1 MPKNVMKLLKPSPH
15 RQRNDF
21 DLSHRHVLDANF
33 GELLPATCIE
43 TVPGDNITLHASD
56 LLRNIPFVSSPFLRA
71 KQHLDVWFVPYHD
84 LWHQFDAFITKKS
97 EPVSSA
103 FKGTAYCPWFDQNGM
118 FNAINSAIESDIVG
132 RPLAER
138 SYYLLQ
144 LLGYGDIKDHHGGGT
159 ASGTYKV
166 NPFRLAAYNYI
177 WYNEY
182 RQQYYDDGSR
192 ILNTSTTSV
201 ANLFNFD
208 ACACNSLE
216 SAVVYSSLVNSDDK
230 RRLLRAMSQMRYRC
244 WKKDLFT
251 GLLPATQ
258 FGNVSTLSG
267 GSVTGLTAAFTG
279 TAATINS
286 TNAASVDVNGTTGVL
301 NEFYGNVES
310 ETYSVGDHPSL
321 DLSVTG
327 VNELST
333 YDVITGKPIVQGQ
346 RSSSYMHGSVEVG
359 GTSINANG
367 VNVSASYT
375 PAGSVSLNSDTGT
388 LSFDVLALRKAEAVQ
403 IWREN
408 ALRAGNH
415 IKDNM
420 MAHYGVASDFND
432 HRPTYLGS
440 VSAPLNISDI
450 ATTANSSSGIN
461 DTVGD
466 IAGKGLSS
474 LSEKV
479 FKFHAKDF
487 GVIMVM
493 LSILPEAEYDATGID
508 RMNQL
513 LEAEDFFI
521 PEYENLGLEA
531 VGAINIASGYEGKPV
546 ENTVI
551 GYAPRY
557 YGYKQKMDKVF
568 GEFIGTGLF
577 RSWSSQRTDVSDWYS
592 RTVMPSTPLQFMYV
606 NPALYDANF
615 NVGISVCPQFLCDM
629 YFDVDAVRPMSVIG
643 LPFS

>member
-15 RQRNDF
+15 RARNDF
-21 DLSHRHVLDANF
+21 DLSHRHVFDANF

-56 LLRNIPFVSSPFLRA
+56 LLRAIPFVSSPFLRA

-84 LWHQFDAFITKKS
+84 LWHQFDAFITKKT

-103 FKGTAYCPWFDQNGM
+103 FKSASYCPWVYQYDLYTQI
-118 FNAINSAIESDIVG
+118 NARNTAGDKDVVG
-132 RPLAER
+132 RSLSDR

-144 LLGYGDIKDHHGGGT
+144 LLGYGDIYSKHGSVSGGVYN
-159 ASGTYKV
+159 SFKV

-182 RQQYYDDGSR
+182 RQQYYDDGTRLMDSA
-192 ILNTSTTSV
+192 LNNP
-201 ANLFNFD
+201 AALFNFD
-208 ACACNSLE
+208 RLTCDSEANAN
-216 SAVVYSSLVNSDDK
+216 VYGASGTAK
-230 RRLLRAMSQMRYRC
+230 LLASMCQMRYRT

-251 GLLPATQ
+251 GVLPSTQ
-258 FGNVSTLSG
+258 FGNVSTIGISGTVNISGSASLS
-267 GSVTGLTAAFTG
+267 
-279 TAATINS
+279 
-286 TNAASVDVNGTTGVL
+286 GTTG
-301 NEFYGNVES
+301 
-310 ETYSVGDHPSL
+310 L
-321 DLSVTG
+321 DSDRHQLLDG
-327 VNELST
+327 
-333 YDVITGKPIVQGQ
+333 
-346 RSSSYMHGSVEVG
+346 SS
-359 GTSINANG
+359 
-367 VNVSASYT
+367 
-375 PAGSVSLNSDTGT
+375 SVSLPSGIYVSGFSPGSGSNRTSRIYQEDSDGNLSQYVTIDGQPVTVLDKHDHTISGTASLSSYAQLNSGTG
-388 LSFDVLALRKAEAVQ
+388 FDVLALRKSEAIQ

-420 MAHYGVASDFND
+420 LAHYGIASDFND

-440 VSAPLNISDI
+440 VSAPLNIGDI
-450 ATTANSSSGIN
+450 AATANSTGVN
-461 DTVGD
+461 DVVGD

-493 LSILPEAEYDATGID
+493 FSMLPEAEYDAIGIE
-508 RMNQL
+508 RCNQL

-531 VGAINIASGYEGKPV
+531 VSSINFGPGAYGEPTEALV
-546 ENTVI
+546 R

-557 YGYKQKMDKVF
+557 FAYKTKLDKCFGQFTGNGVF
-568 GEFIGTGLF
+568 RT
-577 RSWSSQRTDVSDWYS
+577 WTSQRQDVTTDYTSIVPQSA
-592 RTVMPSTPLQFMYV
+592 PLANLYV
-606 NPALYDANF
+606 NPAIYDANF
-615 NVGISVCPQFLCDM
+615 NVGISNSPQFLCDM

-643 LPFS
+643 MPFS

>member
-21 DLSHRHVLDANF
+21 DLSHRHVFDANF

-84 LWHQFDAFITKKS
+84 LWHQFDAFITQKS

-103 FKGTAYCPWFDQNGM
+103 FKSASYLPHFKQYNLNQAIA
-118 FNAINSAIESDIVG
+118 NAVSSDIVG
-132 RPLAER
+132 RDLQKR

-144 LLGYGDIKDHHGGGT
+144 LLGYGDVKGHAGF
-159 ASGTYKV
+159 SSSSYSM

-192 ILNTSTTSV
+192 LLPV
-201 ANLFNFD
+201 GANAASLFNFD
-208 ACACNSLE
+208 DLACSSFANADINSRQN
-216 SAVVYSSLVNSDDK
+216 YDDY
-230 RRLLRAMSQMRYRC
+230 LRAMCQMRYRC

-251 GLLPATQ
+251 GLMPSTQ
-258 FGNVSTLSG
+258 FGNVSTISG

-279 TAATINS
+279 TP
-286 TNAASVDVNGTTGVL
+286 ASIVTSNDDGRHYHEYDHETFPTDIFSRVADARLALTDTFPNITEGHAIAGNGDYVAQWAVEEGTGAPT
-301 NEFYGNVES
+301 YGLK
-310 ETYSVGDHPSL
+310 DKHL
-321 DLSVTG
+321 H
-327 VNELST
+327 
-333 YDVITGKPIVQGQ
+333 I
-346 RSSSYMHGSVEVG
+346 
-359 GTSINANG
+359 
-367 VNVSASYT
+367 ASYT
-375 PAGSVSLNSDTGT
+375 PQGSVNLDSSTGT
-388 LSFDVLALRKAEAVQ
+388 LSFDVLSLRKAEAVQ

-450 ATTANSSSGIN
+450 ATTANSGSGIN

-493 LSILPEAEYDATGID
+493 LSVLPEAEYDANGID

-513 LEAEDFFI
+513 LESEDFFI

-531 VGAINIASGYEGKPV
+531 VGSINIGPGNTGV
-546 ENTVI
+546 TTENTVI

-568 GEFIGTGLF
+568 GEFVGTGIF
-577 RSWSSQRTDVSDWYS
+577 RSWSSQRSDVSYYYQQQS
-592 RTVMPSTPLQFMYV
+592 FPSTPLQMMYV
-606 NPALYDANF
+606 NPGLFDANF
-615 NVGISVCPQFLCDM
+615 NVGIDNSPQFLCDV